1 MQDKNFET
9 TRQLLF
15 DGESALKSKKVQEEI
30 RRRFDIKIHAEP
42 YWKRSM
48 AERAI
53 YELKLRMSIH
63 LDFEGNA
70 PPPPA
75 PHTWFQFFYLL
86 GLALNKWRDHL
97 QFVLDSINRN
107 KKDYRSRLN
116 MLISYFTASPVINVP
131 QQSAQF
137 YKYKIRDKV
146 RIDLNKTQR
155 TALGFK
161 YSLYYGMPR
170 PPSTLLRCSNI
181 YFSQANCPKVCGES

>member
-70 PPPPA
+70 PPPA
-75 PHTWFQFFYLL
+75 PHTWF
-86 GLALNKWRDHL
+86 
-97 QFVLDSINRN
+97 
-107 KKDYRSRLN
+107 
-116 MLISYFTASPVINVP
+116 
-131 QQSAQF
+131 
-137 YKYKIRDKV
+137 
-146 RIDLNKTQR
+146 
-155 TALGFK
+155 
-161 YSLYYGMPR
+161 
-170 PPSTLLRCSNI
+170 
-181 YFSQANCPKVCGES
+181 

>member
-70 PPPPA
+70 PPPPR
-75 PHTWFQFFYLL
+75 PSYM
-86 GLALNKWRDHL
+86 
-97 QFVLDSINRN
+97 VLIFLSF
-107 KKDYRSRLN
+107 RL
-116 MLISYFTASPVINVP
+116 
-131 QQSAQF
+131 
-137 YKYKIRDKV
+137 
-146 RIDLNKTQR
+146 
-155 TALGFK
+155 
-161 YSLYYGMPR
+161 SLK
-170 PPSTLLRCSNI
+170 
-181 YFSQANCPKVCGES
+181 QVA